1 MQIETGRPQA
11 GWARTS
17 SSPCT
22 THPHPHLIGIR
33 DIDCQLLFDV
43 EGPLAM
49 DLLNKAPFFPLMEQ
63 LESLLLRQDVFPK
76 LQFVRDLSRESN
88 GIRKGRC

>member
-1 MQIETGRPQA
+1 MQIGTGRPQA
-11 GWARTS
+11 GWACTS

-22 THPHPHLIGIR
+22 THPHLHLIGTR

-43 EGPLAM
+43 EGLLAT
-49 DLLNKAPFFPLMEQ
+49 DLLNEAPFFPLMEQ
-63 LESLLLRQDVFPK
+63 LESSLLCQDVFPK
-76 LQFVRDLSRESN
+76 LQFVRDLSRESD